1 MTYEEALAA
10 MRQAFTADTRACRR
24 DYRPR
29 GSDWNQITEAEGE
42 VFQIPPHEVP
52 RLVTLHRY
60 CRAFHKTDADDEPYR
75 DLKPLPF
82 MATPAYRVVKRRLND
97 KLDLRDRTPQE
108 KTFLELAALLGIPVR
123 LAHAWHYKDLFWQVR
138 NEFMGFPERR
148 PDPANKPPDDEIP
161 FY

>member
-29 GSDWNQITEAEGE
+29 GSDWKQITKAEEE

-60 CRAFHKTDADDEPYR
+60 CHAFHKTDFEAYEPYR
-75 DLKPLPF
+75 ALNPLPF
-82 MATPAYRVVKRRLND
+82 MGTQAYKIVKRRLNRR
-97 KLDLRDRTPQE
+97 LDLKNPVPAVQ
-108 KTFLELAALLGIPVR
+108 TFLELAALLGIPIH
-123 LAHAWHYKDLFWQVR
+123 LAHAWHYKDLFWQLR
-138 NEFMGFPERR
+138 NEFMGFVEPRPEL
-148 PDPANKPPDDEIP
+148 ANEASDEIP
-161 FY
+161 F